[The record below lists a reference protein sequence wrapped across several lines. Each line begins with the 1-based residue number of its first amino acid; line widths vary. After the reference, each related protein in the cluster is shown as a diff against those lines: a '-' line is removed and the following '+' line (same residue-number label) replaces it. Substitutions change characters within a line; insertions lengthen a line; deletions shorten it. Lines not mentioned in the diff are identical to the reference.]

1 MKRSDHELLLE
12 RFFQCAVRMSS
23 INMNDGSLEMI
34 LHFLNEKK
42 RMSFLRMS
50 AEHVSNKE
58 KESVFAM
65 KSLNV

>member
-1 MKRSDHELLLE
+1 
-12 RFFQCAVRMSS
+12 
-23 INMNDGSLEMI
+23 MNDKSLKMI

-42 RMSFLRMS
+42 RVNFSKMS

-58 KESVFAM
+58 KKFVFAM